1 MCPNMFYCIKI
12 KAMKKIIGSKS
23 RILSGIAILFA
34 ILSISNSC
42 TKTMSDG
49 SGSGVYEGPTGINV
63 ISVDHGGFNPA
74 EITVAAGTTITW
86 TNKGLDTQ
94 SVTSDDGLFNSI
106 ISTNGSY
113 SYKFLDAGTYQYF
126 SRINPGMIGKVVVN

>member
-1 MCPNMFYCIKI
+1 VSNYVLLIKI
-12 KAMKKIIGSKS
+12 KEMKKIIGSKS
-23 RILSGIAILFA
+23 RFLSGIAILFA

-49 SGSGVYEGPTGINV
+49 SGSGVYEGPAGINV
-63 ISVDHGGFNPA
+63 ISVDRGGFNPA

-106 ISTNGSY
+106 ISSNESY

-126 SRINPGMIGKVVVN
+126 NRINPGVIGKVVVN